1 MISGDK
7 LSKLLSLRDMEEL
20 RKEVA
25 KMSEQ
30 DAKNML
36 VALLVTWNQGRL
48 GKA

>member
-36 VALLVTWNQGRL
+36 VALLSTWNQGRF

>member
-7 LSKLLSLRDMEEL
+7 LSELLSLGDMEEL

-36 VALLVTWNQGRL
+36 VALLITWNQDRL
-48 GKA
+48 GES

>member
-1 MISGDK
+1 MISGDE

-20 RKEVA
+20 KKEVA

-36 VALLVTWNQGRL
+36 VALLTTWNQDRL

>member
-7 LSKLLSLRDMEEL
+7 LSRLLLLRDMEEL
-20 RKEVA
+20 RKEVS

-36 VALLVTWNQGRL
+36 IALLTAWNQDRSGET
-48 GKA
+48 